1 MLTTKPTYEELEKKV
16 LELETALNQREF
28 DVYQCRVE
36 LLQIAE
42 RFNVSE
48 EIFKQF
54 LFFCPIYVFFKDEN
68 IRIVHLSNNFE
79 QMLGQPIEKL
89 IGKRMD
95 EVFPSELAAKMI
107 EDDRR
112 VLQSGKICEVE
123 ECLNDRIYYTLKF
136 PIFQNGKPA
145 YLAGFT
151 MDITDRK
158 NSENLIIQNTKA
170 LEELNSAKD
179 KLFSVISHDLRNS
192 FNSVLGFSD
201 FLRQYAQTYDKD
213 RIEEIS
219 GHIYVASRNTYNLL
233 TNLLDWAK
241 SHLNQLSLI
250 RSDIDVVLLIEGLMA
265 EMRTIAQKKSIN
277 IVFSDSY
284 NIVLKAD
291 QNMVSTI
298 LRNLITNAIK
308 FSNTGGE
315 ITISVNDY
323 DEFVEFEVADNG
335 VGMKDEVRRK
345 LFQSNINESHEGTI
359 HEQGTGLGL
368 VICKEFVEKHGGVIW
383 VDSELGKGST
393 FKFTISKIFG
403 EVPEAVDE

>member
-1 MLTTKPTYEELEKKV
+1 MLTTKPTYEELEKRV
-16 LELETALNQREF
+16 LELETALSKSEF
-28 DVYQCRVE
+28 EVNKCHVE
-36 LLQIAE
+36 LKHIEE
-42 RFNVSE
+42 RFIVSE

-54 LFFCPIYVFFKDEN
+54 LIFCPIYVFFKDEE
-68 IRIVHLSNNFE
+68 IKVLHLSKNYE
-79 QMLGQPIEKL
+79 QMLGVPIENL

-95 EVFPSELAAKMI
+95 EIFPSELAAKMI

-112 VLQSGKICEVE
+112 VLQSGKVCEVE
-123 ECLNDRIYYTLKF
+123 ECMNDRVYYTLKF
-136 PIFQNGKPA
+136 PIYQNGNPT

-158 NSENLIIQNTKA
+158 NSEILMLQNAKA
-170 LEELNSAKD
+170 LEDLNVAKD

-213 RIEEIS
+213 RIEEIA
-219 GHIYVASRNTYNLL
+219 GHIYVATRNTYNLL

-241 SHLNQLSLI
+241 SHLKQLSLVCSEI
-250 RSDIDVVLLIEGLMA
+250 DIVLLVEGLMA
-265 EMRTIAQKKSIN
+265 EMRTIAMKKSIS
-277 IVFSDSY
+277 ISFADSY

-291 QNMVSTI
+291 QNMLSTI

-308 FSNTGGE
+308 FSYSGGR
-315 ITISVNDY
+315 IVLSVTDY

-335 VGMKDEVRRK
+335 IGMEEDVRRK
-345 LFQSNINESHEGTI
+345 LFNSNINQSHEGTV

-393 FKFTISKIFG
+393 FKFTISKILG
-403 EVPEAVDE
+403 QVPEAVDE